1 MHTRAYMNKSTVTLQ
16 ERKKSINAKGIVRM
30 LTESME
36 MLVGANGLSL
46 DFDKWGGGRCRG

>member
-1 MHTRAYMNKSTVTLQ
+1 MNKSTVTLQ